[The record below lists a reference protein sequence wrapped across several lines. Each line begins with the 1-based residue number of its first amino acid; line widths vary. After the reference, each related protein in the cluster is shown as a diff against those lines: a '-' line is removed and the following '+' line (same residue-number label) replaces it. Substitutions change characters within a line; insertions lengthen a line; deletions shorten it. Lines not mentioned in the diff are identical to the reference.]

1 MLKRILAIV
10 IGLLVVAF
18 WGFSV
23 FDMTATLTNDEA
35 YLAEFP
41 PEMIAWMQGF
51 PLWRKVV
58 WGLGIGLGLLGGVLL
73 VLRSRLAGPV
83 MLAAVL
89 LMAAAFVIHDLAMAN
104 GLEMYGRE
112 GVIGSVALIVVASLF
127 AAAGYLLAKR
137 GDPT

>member
-1 MLKRILAIV
+1 
-10 IGLLVVAF
+10 
-18 WGFSV
+18 
-23 FDMTATLTNDEA
+23 MTATLTNDEA